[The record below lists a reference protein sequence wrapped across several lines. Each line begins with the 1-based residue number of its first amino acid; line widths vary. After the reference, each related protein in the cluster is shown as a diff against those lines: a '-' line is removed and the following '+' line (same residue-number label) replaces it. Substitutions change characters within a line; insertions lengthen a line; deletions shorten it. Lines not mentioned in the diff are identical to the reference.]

1 MSKLVKYLLISINI
15 IAIVSLIGSYLSIY
29 IDPRD
34 YSIFQ
39 FFGLGFIFI
48 YIINFLFLLFWIFIK
63 RKKILIIINL
73 LFIIIGFS
81 FLSDFFNINF
91 TNNDNDTN
99 NFKIISYNVRQFDLY
114 NWKEN
119 KINRNKY
126 FDFLKKENPD
136 IICFQ
141 EYYEDETKKF
151 ITTDSII
158 SFLKTKNFYFKN
170 TDLSSNKYKFGI
182 ATFSKYPIL
191 KSDFFEFE
199 NTSNII
205 IYSDLLINA
214 DTIRV
219 FNTHLQSIRFQPED
233 YKFIEDVEKSIDSVA
248 FKEAKPLIVKLR
260 DAYKMRAIQ
269 TNSLHSLIKMSP
281 YKVIV
286 CGDFNDTPIS
296 YTYHTAKGNLHDA
309 FIEAGTGMSRTYNG
323 TFPSFRIDYV
333 LYSNG
338 IEALDYKCPKI
349 PISDHYPIV
358 VTLNN
363 KPK

>member
-1 MSKLVKYLLISINI
+1 MSKFVKYLLISLNI
-15 IAIVSLIGSYLSIY
+15 LAIVSLLSSYLSIY
-29 IDPRD
+29 IDPRT
-34 YSIFQ
+34 YPIFQ

-48 YIINFLFLLFWIFIK
+48 YVINFLFLLFWILIK
-63 RKKILIIINL
+63 RKKYLIIINSF
-73 LFIIIGFS
+73 FIIIGFS
-81 FLSDFFNINF
+81 FFTDFFNINF
-91 TNNDNDTN
+91 TNSDENSN

-126 FDFLKKENPD
+126 FDFLKEEDPD

-151 ITTDSII
+151 ITTDSIV
-158 SFLKTKNFYFKN
+158 SFLKTKNYYFKDTYIN
-170 TDLSSNKYKFGI
+170 SRKYKFGI
-182 ATFSKYPIL
+182 ATFSKYTIL

-205 IYSDLLINA
+205 IYSDLLINN

-233 YKFIEDVEKSIDSVA
+233 YKFIEKVENSIDSIVIN
-248 FKEAKPLIVKLR
+248 EAKPLIVKLR

-269 TNSLHSLIKMSP
+269 ANSLNTLIKMSP

-296 YTYHTAKGNLHDA
+296 YTYHTAKGDLNDA
-309 FIEAGTGMSRTYNG
+309 FIEAGTGISRSYNG
-323 TFPSFRIDYV
+323 SFPSFRIDYI

-338 IEALDYKCPKI
+338 IEAINYKCPKI
-349 PISDHYPIV
+349 PLSDHYP
-358 VTLNN
+358 VTTIFRLQ
-363 KPK
+363 